1 MRRLRISSAALAIL
15 SIFSQSAPL
24 TQAFPFPIHF
34 NAGLVS
40 RDCTPCGFYGQ
51 ECCSASQTCS
61 TNANNQAVCLD
72 AGSSEQPRAVE
83 GQWETFTTTYVRT
96 DLVTVT
102 SVGSRLIAAPT
113 TGSQIQCQLSLGES
127 ACGSICCTAAQ
138 ACKSEYESQC
148 VEAGS
153 SPFDPTVGPSPTPPS
168 RPTSSGGATI
178 TTMPTATVPFL
189 PPVGTDGIQ
198 LPPPEASTGGG
209 GLSGGAIAGIVI
221 GVLAGIILLFLI
233 CLSACAKGAIAAILV
248 LFGLGK
254 KKKKNR
260 GSGGSGATQSFSDG
274 DGRPGR
280 TWFGYRPPPPRRSD
294 SHSYH
299 SSEKSKKS
307 GLFGLGKWTSAGLIL
322 GALAICLGL
331 QSKKK
336 KPAVPSS
343 RGYSDSYYY
352 YSDYSSSSSSSSAP
366 PRSKASKPPPS
377 KSRSRS
383 TRR

>member
-34 NAGLVS
+34 NADLVS

-72 AGSSEQPRAVE
+72 AGSSEQPRAVVE

-113 TGSQIQCQLSLGES
+113 AESQIQCQLSLGES

-153 SPFDPTVGPSPTPPS
+153 SPFDPTVGPSPTPPA

-221 GVLAGIILLFLI
+221 GVLIGVILLFLI
-233 CLSACAKGAIAAILV
+233 CLSACAKGAIAAIL
-248 LFGLGK
+248 
-254 KKKKNR
+254 
-260 GSGGSGATQSFSDG
+260 SFSDG

-343 RGYSDSYYY
+343 SGYSDSQF
-352 YSDYSSSSSSSSAP
+352 SAP
-366 PRSKASKPPPS
+366 QIEGIEASS
-377 KSRSRS
+377 FEIEVEVDEAMI
-383 TRR
+383 

>member
-1 MRRLRISSAALAIL
+1 MRRLRLSSTALAIL
-15 SIFSQSAPL
+15 SILPQSFPL
-24 TQAFPFPIHF
+24 AQAFPFPVHF
-34 NAGLVS
+34 KSGLVG

-51 ECCSASQTCS
+51 ECCTASQTCS

-72 AGSSEQPRAVE
+72 SGSSKKPRAAAE
-83 GQWETFTTTYVRT
+83 GQWETFTTTFVQT

-113 TGSQIQCQLSLGES
+113 TGSGIQCQLNLGES
-127 ACGSICCTAAQ
+127 ACGTICCTAAQ
-138 ACKSEYESQC
+138 ACKSEGQC

-153 SPFDPTVGPSPTPPS
+153 SPFEPTAGPSPTPPS
-168 RPTSSGGATI
+168 RPTSSGKATI
-178 TTMPTATVPFL
+178 TAMPTATVPFL
-189 PPVGTDGIQ
+189 PPVGTDGVM

-221 GVLAGIILLFLI
+221 GVLFGVILLFLI
-233 CLSACAKGAIAAILV
+233 CLSACAKGAITAILG
-248 LFGLGK
+248 LLGLGK
-254 KKKKNR
+254 KKKR
-260 GSGGSGATQSFSDG
+260 GSSGSGTTQSFSN
-274 DGRPGR
+274 DGRPHR
-280 TWFGYRPPPPRRSD
+280 TWFGWPGTRPPPPRRSD
-294 SHSYH
+294 SYSYY

-307 GLFGLGKWTSAGLIL
+307 GLFGLGKWTSVGLIL

-331 QSKKK
+331 RSKK
-336 KPAVPSS
+336 KPAPPSS
-343 RGYSDSYYY
+343 GTYTDSYY

-366 PRSKASKPPPS
+366 PRSKRSKPPPS